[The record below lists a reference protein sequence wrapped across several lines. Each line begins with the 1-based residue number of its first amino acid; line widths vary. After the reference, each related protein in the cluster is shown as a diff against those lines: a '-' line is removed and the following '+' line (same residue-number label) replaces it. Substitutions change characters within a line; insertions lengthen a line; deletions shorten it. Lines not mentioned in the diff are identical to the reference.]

1 MRCGGVAVCKDRDL
15 IEYIMRQNRRLVSP
29 VGTGGDEKFKGQ
41 FDTTLMTTEEEIAY
55 WLYYQAKVRRHDF
68 VQSTI
73 PYAEMCK
80 TLGLKTYFEPNGAE
94 SVYPNQ
100 IKDIGDLQGL
110 KNAKSVKALM
120 ESPHIR
126 GIKIYKNLSN
136 TPVGGGSFGPL
147 TLVSCV
153 MGLDNFLRK
162 CGKDPEWVD
171 ALAGFF
177 AELMI
182 EIALACQDGGADFL
196 FMGDPVAV
204 MLSPKQF
211 RRFSGQY
218 LEKIF
223 KTISI
228 PGFLHV
234 PGSSNHL
241 ISEFV
246 RTGAQCLSLDSYVD
260 MKEMAYTLPSNVVVL
275 GNINTV
281 SLLQEDIKTIEKKVF
296 ELNHSIMNFPN
307 FIISSG
313 GGVIDGT
320 ADEKLDVLFDV
331 TNKMP
336 VWSPKEYDQIYDLW
350 QLMAENKLDQ
360 VDHYIRTRKISN
372 KIIEASRDE
381 ASNYLA
387 YQKKSSR

>member
-1 MRCGGVAVCKDRDL
+1 MAVANDRDL
-15 IEYIMRQNRRLVSP
+15 IEYIMGQNRRLVSP
-29 VGTGGDEKFKGQ
+29 VGTGGDEKFKAQ
-41 FDTTLMTTEEEIAY
+41 YDTSLMTEEEEIAY
-55 WLYYQAKVRRHDF
+55 WLYYQAEVCRHDF

-100 IKDIGDLQGL
+100 IKDITDLEKL
-110 KNAKSVKALM
+110 KNSNAIQKLIR
-120 ESPHIR
+120 SPYIAA
-126 GIKIYKNLSN
+126 IKKYKTLSH

-153 MGLDNFLRK
+153 MGLENFLRK
-162 CGKDPEWVD
+162 CGKEPEWVD
-171 ALAGFF
+171 ALANFF
-177 AELMI
+177 SELMMA
-182 EIALACQDGGADFL
+182 IALECQACGADFL

-204 MLSPKQF
+204 MLSPKKF
-211 RRFSGQY
+211 RRLSGQY
-218 LEKIF
+218 LEAIF
-223 KTISI
+223 KAVTI

-234 PGSSNHL
+234 PGNSNHL
-241 ISEFV
+241 IQEFV

-260 MKEMAYTLPSNVVVL
+260 MKAMAYTVPSNVAIL

-281 SLLQEDIKTIEKKVF
+281 TLLQEDIKTIEEKVL
-296 ELNHSIMNFPN
+296 ELNYSIKNFPN

-331 TNKMP
+331 TKT
-336 VWSPKEYDQIYDLW
+336 VELWSAREYEQIHDLW
-350 QLMAENKLDQ
+350 QLMAEDKSDQ
-360 VDHYIRTRKISN
+360 VRHYIHSRKVSH

-381 ASNYLA
+381 ASHYLA